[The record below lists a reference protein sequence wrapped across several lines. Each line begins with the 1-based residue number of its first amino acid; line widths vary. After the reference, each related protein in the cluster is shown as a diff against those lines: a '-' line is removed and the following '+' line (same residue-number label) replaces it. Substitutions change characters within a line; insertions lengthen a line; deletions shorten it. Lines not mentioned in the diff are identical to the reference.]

1 MKAVRFVFAFFL
13 LLTVSQQLHAQAP
26 ATEGRVVYDM
36 KVSGKDIDP
45 MTAMMLSGANV
56 DVAFKANKTRA
67 AMKMAMMSSTAVIDN
82 QAQKGLVLIN
92 AMGKKMA
99 MEMKPEDFKDQGKAS
114 GYKVIKATNTK
125 TIAGYL
131 CNLAYVQDSTGEK
144 YEVWYT
150 PKIQYDG
157 SASGFSYDGIDG
169 LPLEVEIN
177 QDGMKMRLLAKS
189 VKVGPQDAT
198 LFDMKI
204 PAGYELKTAEELQKM
219 GQ

>member
-1 MKAVRFVFAFFL
+1 MKAFRVSLFL
-13 LLTVSQQLHAQAP
+13 LVLLALGQQVWAQA

-36 KVSGKDIDP
+36 KISGKDIDP
-45 MTAMMLSGANV
+45 MMAMMMNGANV
-56 DVAFKANKTRA
+56 DVAFKGEKTRA
-67 AMKMAMMSSTAVIDN
+67 AMKMTMMNSTAVIDN
-82 QAQKGLVLIN
+82 QAKKGLVLIN

-99 MEMKPEDFKDQGKAS
+99 MEMKPEDFQDQQKKGD
-114 GYKVIKATNTK
+114 YKVIKTTSTK
-125 TIAGYL
+125 TIANYL

-144 YEVWYT
+144 FEVWYT
-150 PKIQYDG
+150 PKIKYDG

-169 LPLEVEIN
+169 LPLEIEIN

-189 VKVGPQDAT
+189 VKLGVQDPA
-198 LFDMKI
+198 LFDLKV

>member
-1 MKAVRFVFAFFL
+1 MKAFRVSLFLFVL
-13 LLTVSQQLHAQAP
+13 LALGQQVWAQA

-36 KVSGKDIDP
+36 KISGKDIDP
-45 MTAMMLSGANV
+45 MMAMMMNGANV
-56 DVAFKANKTRA
+56 DVAFKGEKTRA
-67 AMKMAMMSSTAVIDN
+67 AMKMTMMNSTAVIDN
-82 QAQKGLVLIN
+82 QAKKGLVLIN

-99 MEMKPEDFKDQGKAS
+99 MEMKPEDFQDQQKKGD
-114 GYKVIKATNTK
+114 YKVIKTTSTK
-125 TIAGYL
+125 TIANYL

-144 YEVWYT
+144 FEVWYT
-150 PKIQYDG
+150 PKIKYDG

-169 LPLEVEIN
+169 LPLEIEIN

-189 VKVGPQDAT
+189 VKLGVQDAA
-198 LFDMKI
+198 LFDLKV

>member
-1 MKAVRFVFAFFL
+1 MKAVRFVFALFL
-13 LLTVSQQLHAQAP
+13 LLTLSQQLQAQAP

-56 DVAFKANKTRA
+56 DVAFKGNKTRA

-99 MEMKPEDFKDQGKAS
+99 MEMQPQDFQDQGKAS

-144 YEVWYT
+144 FEVWYT
-150 PKIQYDG
+150 PKIKYDG

-169 LPLEVEIN
+169 LPLELDIN

-189 VKVGPQDAT
+189 VKIGPQEAT

-204 PAGYELKTAEELQKM
+204 PAGYELKTPEELQKM